1 MKTLSKTELAVMMGR
16 TLFPTTLKDTTTDT
30 LGKTENVIK
39 QSTNIK
45 LGKRVTK
52 GSLKGAKIFTVTLEE
67 RKTCPTSCA
76 HWADC
81 YGNNMPFATRYAAND
96 DLENRM
102 EKELAE
108 LQRKNPT
115 GFLVRLHILGDFYS
129 VGYVAKWAAW
139 LTKFPA
145 LHVYG
150 YTANQPDAID
160 AKERSIGQAIQT
172 IRAASPLRFA
182 VRFSGSFTETT
193 MTALSA
199 DDERAAPLVEAKKAF
214 ICPVQLDKTA
224 SCGSCGA
231 CWSSTKPVVFL
242 TH

>member
-16 TLFPTTLKDTTTDT
+16 TLFPTTLKDTTKDI

-96 DLENRM
+96 DLEERM

-129 VGYVAKWAAW
+129 VGYVAKWGAW

-172 IRAASPLRFA
+172 IRAA
-182 VRFSGSFTETT
+182 
-193 MTALSA
+193 SA